1 MQAKLFVTDMD
12 GTLLNNEHKIS
23 KGNKHMIKRAVEAGV
38 IFTIATG
45 RMYASALPY
54 AQELELDVPIITY
67 NGALIKTAGGKE
79 LYASYLDEAVVK
91 DLLDFAQECELYIHL
106 YSDDQLYFIVNDE
119 HAQYYQKACGVQG
132 KTVGQDIYKYN
143 VHVPKMLIMTD
154 TPEQA
159 DAVIKLVQKKFGRRI
174 EAMKSAPTYVEL
186 IKPGVNKATAIAK
199 LAEILN
205 IPSEQVLAIGDS
217 SNDVSMLTSVAIS
230 VAMGNANAEAKA
242 AARYM
247 VTDNEHDGVA
257 EALERFCM

>member
-106 YSDDQLYFIVNDE
+106 YSDDQLYFIVMMSMPSIIRRPAVCRARLWGRIFINIMFM
-119 HAQYYQKACGVQG
+119 YQRC
-132 KTVGQDIYKYN
+132 
-143 VHVPKMLIMTD
+143 
-154 TPEQA
+154 
-159 DAVIKLVQKKFGRRI
+159 
-174 EAMKSAPTYVEL
+174 
-186 IKPGVNKATAIAK
+186 
-199 LAEILN
+199 
-205 IPSEQVLAIGDS
+205 
-217 SNDVSMLTSVAIS
+217 
-230 VAMGNANAEAKA
+230 
-242 AARYM
+242 
-247 VTDNEHDGVA
+247 
-257 EALERFCM
+257 